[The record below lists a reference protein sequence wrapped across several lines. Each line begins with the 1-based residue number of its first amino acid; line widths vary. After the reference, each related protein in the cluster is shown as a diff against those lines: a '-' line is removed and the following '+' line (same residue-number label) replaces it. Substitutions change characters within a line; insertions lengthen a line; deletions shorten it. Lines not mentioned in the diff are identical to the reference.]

1 MKGKVQLGDMGID
14 GKVLLKWI
22 LNMIG
27 RREVD
32 SSGSWQGSVAGFSEQ
47 DNGSLGFIKCGRFP
61 YQLNY

>member
-1 MKGKVQLGDMGID
+1 MRVARLGEMRNIYIYIYVTFWSENMKGKVQLGDMGID

-32 SSGSWQGSVAGFSEQ
+32 SSGS
-47 DNGSLGFIKCGRFP
+47 
-61 YQLNY
+61 